1 MSSIYT
7 LKEEEDVLRKMEN
20 FLGDFTYTA
29 EQEIDWELSDIFKSE
44 DILPKMKT
52 LYEAVYAI
60 QEMVEERLLE
70 LELEIEDE
78 DDFFEQLERAVR
90 EAA

>member
-7 LKEEEDVLRKMEN
+7 RKEEETVLRKMED

-29 EQEIDWELSDIFKSE
+29 EKEIDWELSDIFKSE
-44 DILPKMKT
+44 EILPKMKA

-60 QEMVEERLLE
+60 QEMVEERLST

-78 DDFFEQLERAVR
+78 DYFFEQLEDAIK